1 MNVTMRAI
9 DTSGTLTQ
17 PNQLILDDALPMMNT
32 KKVRVIILIPQEDDI
47 NEAEWL
53 HAAATNPAF
62 DFLKDPREDIYTKID
77 PWMEFLDNID
87 QYAVDT
93 GKPDF
98 SINHDHYLYG
108 APKRS

>member
-17 PNQLILDDALPMMNT
+17 PNQLLLDQPLPKIEA
-32 KKVRVIILIPQEDDI
+32 KKVRVIILIPQADDI
-47 NEAEWL
+47 DEAEWL
-53 HAAATNPAF
+53 RAAATNPAF
-62 DFLKDPREDIYTKID
+62 DFLKDPREDIYSPKD
-77 PWMEFLDNID
+77 PWLEFLDHID
-87 QYAVDT
+87 EHAVDT

-108 APKRS
+108 APKRT